1 MQEPINK
8 QQAAHICRT
17 CGSSLVQP
25 TEWVHVDEHRW
36 KVSMR
41 CPECYAVYDLALE
54 PEHVNEFSYQLEHGF
69 QCLLEAIDQLDQQA
83 FASECETFIAA
94 VRADAVFPMDF

>member
-1 MQEPINK
+1 MPEPINK

-25 TEWVHVDEHRW
+25 TDWVHVEGHRW
-36 KVSMR
+36 RVSMR
-41 CPECYAVYDLALE
+41 CPECSAVYDLALE
-54 PEHVNEFSYQLEHGF
+54 QHDIHELSYELEHGF

-94 VRADAVFPMDF
+94 VWAGALFPMDF